1 MQLVFK
7 QFLFQNTC
15 FKESKAHFMMSHCTK
30 RYRSE
35 EISPWGEGEFWKKH
49 KGVLFQCPTLKIG
62 RHFLYWHPNLSIQLK
77 CTVNFKSRRI
87 LAERRF
93 LEDFFWTVFFF
104 RKQDWQT
111 LKAKNQRVSFW
122 WESLFRIDSKGDFF
136 LKIWGVFIGMN
147 ILHKVILYTPGAG

>member
-1 MQLVFK
+1 
-7 QFLFQNTC
+7 
-15 FKESKAHFMMSHCTK
+15 MSDCTK

-111 LKAKNQRVSFW
+111 LKAIK
-122 WESLFRIDSKGDFF
+122 SKGQ
-136 LKIWGVFIGMN
+136 IMM
-147 ILHKVILYTPGAG
+147 KVIFWRKENSFSHFYRQLASWLAIRAPCFFPKTVCNHYSLWVPPLR